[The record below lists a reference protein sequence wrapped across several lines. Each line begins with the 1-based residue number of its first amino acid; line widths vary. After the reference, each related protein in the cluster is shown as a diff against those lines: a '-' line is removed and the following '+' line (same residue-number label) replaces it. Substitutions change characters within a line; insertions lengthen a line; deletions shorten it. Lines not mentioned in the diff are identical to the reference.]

1 MIKKLSAA
9 HQEIEIIAD
18 AYFEIKIGHCSILRR
33 INKISTCLH
42 LDILSESTMIRESAM
57 IRRFP
62 ALRKT

>member
-18 AYFEIKIGHCSILRR
+18 ACFEIKIRHCSTFRR

-42 LDILSESTMIRESAM
+42 LDKLSESAMIRESAM
-57 IRRFP
+57 IKRFP